1 MKTLYDLLGAHP
13 DDDAESLKS
22 AFRKAVKETH
32 PDVHPDDPN
41 APIRFRQLVRANA
54 ILSDAE
60 QRAAY
65 DQLLDFEPRRT
76 NAKSKRTIISA
87 AAHKLAAD
95 AIAVVVLATAMTVGY
110 VLFVHISK
118 ASVMAP
124 SLIGTRAREPA
135 EIAVAAAARQPETI
149 DPVEPRDRLEEAALP
164 DWAVVM
170 SAVAWPQ
177 NNNGPALENAHL
189 APPSE
194 LAATDAK
201 SYRERGILSYRNR
214 DFSAAIAD
222 FDLAIQL
229 DPGFAAA
236 YIDRGI
242 AFYRISQLDHAFA
255 DIAKAQQIE
264 KAHTSKFASS
274 KPRNTSASADK
285 N

>member
-13 DDDAESLKS
+13 EDDAESLKS

-32 PDVHPDDPN
+32 PDVHPGDPN
-41 APIRFRQLVRANA
+41 APMRFRQLVRANA

-65 DQLLDFEPRRT
+65 DQLLDFELRRT
-76 NAKSKRTIISA
+76 SSRSKRTIISA

-95 AIAVVVLATAMTVGY
+95 AIAVVVLATAMAVGY
-110 VLFVHISK
+110 VVFVHISK

-124 SLIGTRAREPA
+124 SSVEARAREPA
-135 EIAVAAAARQPETI
+135 EIAIAAAERQPETI

-164 DWAVVM
+164 DWTIVM

-177 NNNGPALENAHL
+177 NNGPALENAHL
-189 APPSE
+189 APASE

-201 SYRERGILSYRNR
+201 SYRERGILSYRNG
-214 DFSAAIAD
+214 DFAAAIAD

-229 DPGFAAA
+229 DPSFAAA

-242 AFYRISQLDHAFA
+242 AFYRLSQLDHAFA
-255 DIAKAQQIE
+255 DIAKAQKIE
-264 KAHTSKFASS
+264 KAHTPKFASS
-274 KPRNTSASADK
+274 KPRNTSSSPDK